1 MKIRDKLLLT
11 FIFIALSF
19 GALGYIEYRHISEV
33 TDFFQE
39 QETQRSS
46 AFTALLELITATRR
60 SSVEA
65 MGYAMHGKPEDKA
78 LVQEVVDQIDQQLQ
92 HFLALKQDDSG
103 KSVTDDLVAMKES
116 FIQVLNEYL
125 MISESPSM

>member
-19 GALGYIEYRHISEV
+19 GALGYIEHRHISEV

-46 AFTALLELITATRR
+46 ALTALLELITATRL

-65 MGYAMHGKPEDKA
+65 MGYAMHGKPE
-78 LVQEVVDQIDQQLQ
+78 V
-92 HFLALKQDDSG
+92 
-103 KSVTDDLVAMKES
+103 
-116 FIQVLNEYL
+116 
-125 MISESPSM
+125 